1 MHLEM
6 QLKINAILGTLSYKK
21 DSTES
26 YIQGQTVREIGA

>member
-6 QLKINAILGTLSYKK
+6 QLKIKAILGALSYKK
-21 DSTES
+21 DATES